1 MGRWLIVLAVCT
13 GCRVDLDDWEVNRV
27 ADGTRVFEEQPLMLV
42 VAQPMAVALTL
53 QSHESNY
60 YYAPDN
66 VRFTVDHATWLDVTV
81 GSEIELPMMRGA
93 TQIDL
98 TATMLGGNRIR
109 FISDST
115 DEPLSI
121 MISAV
126 AP

>member
-1 MGRWLIVLAVCT
+1 MGRWLIMLAMCAA
-13 GCRVDLDDWEVNRV
+13 CRADWDDWEVYRV
-27 ADGTRVFEEQPLMLV
+27 ADGTRVILEQPLTLV
-42 VAQPMAVALTL
+42 VSQPTSLALML

-66 VRFTVDHATWLDVTV
+66 VRFTIDNTSWLDVTV
-81 GSEIELPMMRGA
+81 GGEIELPMMRDA
-93 TQIDL
+93 TQVDL
-98 TATMLGGNRIR
+98 TATMLGANRVR

-121 MISAV
+121 MITGV